1 MPPYVSLVIIVRHE
15 HCKHTAL
22 CSGRRVFFNLI
33 GKFSMADS
41 RTEHKLATRCIHAG
55 NTVDAATGAVM
66 PAIYTSTTFR
76 QPAFNEPGE
85 HVYSRA
91 SNPTRD
97 AFERCVAELESGVR
111 GLAFASGMA
120 ATANVLELLDAGEH
134 VIAPADIYGG
144 SLRLFKHVRTRTSGL
159 EFSFLDFSDL
169 ANIERAI
176 KPNTRLIWIETP
188 TNPLLNI
195 IDIEAAAALARAHG
209 ILIAVDNTFATPCV
223 QRPLESGCDI
233 VMHSTTKYLG
243 GHSDVLGGLTVVAD
257 QALGERLA
265 SLRSAVGGVAGPFDT
280 YLALRG
286 VKTLA
291 LRMERHQANALEVA
305 RWLEAHPRAE
315 RVYYPGLD
323 EHPHHALATRQMD
336 GYGGVVSF
344 ALRGGQSDVGAFL
357 NALQVFT
364 LAESLGGVESLV
376 GHPATMS
383 HSSLSADE
391 RAELGIA
398 DNLIRLSVGI
408 EYVDDLVADLD
419 QAFA

>member
-1 MPPYVSLVIIVRHE
+1 MSIL
-15 HCKHTAL
+15 
-22 CSGRRVFFNLI
+22 
-33 GKFSMADS
+33 SMADS
-41 RTEHKLATRCIHAG
+41 NTEHKLATRCIHAG

-66 PAIYTSTTFR
+66 PPIYTSTTFR
-76 QPAFNEPGE
+76 QSAFNEPGE
-85 HVYSRA
+85 HVYARA

-97 AFERCVAELESGVR
+97 ALERCVARLESGVR

-159 EFSFLDFSDL
+159 EFSFVDFSDL
-169 ANIERAI
+169 ANVERAI

-195 IDIEAAAALARAHG
+195 IDIEATAALARAHG
-209 ILIAVDNTFATPCV
+209 ILVAVDNTFATPCV
-223 QRPLESGCDI
+223 QRPLEVGCDI

-243 GHSDVLGGLTVVAD
+243 GHSDVLGGLNVVAD
-257 QALGERLA
+257 EELGQQMA
-265 SLRSAVGGVAGPFDT
+265 SLRSAVGGVAGPFDA
-280 YLALRG
+280 YLVLRG

-291 LRMERHQANALEVA
+291 LRMERHQANAMKVA
-305 RWLEAHPRAE
+305 QWLADHPQAE
-315 RVYYPGLD
+315 HVYYPGLD
-323 EHPHHALATRQMD
+323 GHPHHALAARQMT
-336 GYGGVVSF
+336 GFGGVVSF
-344 ALRGGQSDVGAFL
+344 VLRGGLADVGAFL
-357 NALQVFT
+357 NTLQVFT

-383 HSSLSADE
+383 HSSLSGQE
-391 RAELGIA
+391 RTALGIP

-408 EYVDDLVADLD
+408 EHIDDLLADLD
-419 QAFA
+419 QAI